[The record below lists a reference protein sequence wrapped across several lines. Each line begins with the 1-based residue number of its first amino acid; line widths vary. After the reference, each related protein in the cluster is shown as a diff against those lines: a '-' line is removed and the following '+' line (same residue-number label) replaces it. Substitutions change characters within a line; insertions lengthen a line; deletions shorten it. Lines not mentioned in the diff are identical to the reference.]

1 MEDLVDHHLSHVFIL
16 QDATPITLGQ
26 EFSGYVKQ
34 IEYGIARVEGT
45 LTRVYELAIGGT
57 VVGTGLNTRK
67 GFAEK
72 MSTKI
77 AEYTKLPITRCEMDC

>member
-1 MEDLVDHHLSHVFIL
+1 MKFGQSSSLTCFHFT
-16 QDATPITLGQ
+16 DATPKTLGQ

-57 VVGTGLNTRK
+57 AVDTGLNTRI

-72 MSTKI
+72 MSAKI

>member
-1 MEDLVDHHLSHVFIL
+1 MVDHHLSHVFIL

-34 IEYGIARVEGT
+34 IEYGIARVECT
-45 LTRVYELAIGGT
+45 LKRVYELAIGGT
-57 VVGTGLNTRK
+57 AVGTGLNTRI

-72 MSTKI
+72 MSAKI

>member
-1 MEDLVDHHLSHVFIL
+1 MVNHHLLHVFIL
-16 QDATPITLGQ
+16 QDATPKTLGQ

-77 AEYTKLPITRCEMDC
+77 AEYTKLPITRYEMDC

>member
-1 MEDLVDHHLSHVFIL
+1 MEDLVYHHLLHVFIL

-57 VVGTGLNTRK
+57 AVGTGLNTRI

-72 MSTKI
+72 MSAKI
-77 AEYTKLPITRCEMDC
+77 AEYTKLPFTRCELVS

>member
-45 LTRVYELAIGGT
+45 LIRVYELAICGMA
-57 VVGTGLNTRK
+57 VGTGLNTGI
-67 GFAEK
+67 GFA
-72 MSTKI
+72 
-77 AEYTKLPITRCEMDC
+77 

>member
-1 MEDLVDHHLSHVFIL
+1 MVDHHLLHVFIL

-34 IEYGIARVEGT
+34 MEYGITRVKGT
-45 LTRVYELAIGGT
+45 LIRVYELAIGGT
-57 VVGTGLNTRK
+57 AMGTGLNTRI

-72 MSTKI
+72 MSAKI